1 MIELAWDAPFTRIL
15 KKWKKRHPDLI
26 VNFYSRLKL
35 FTENPYHSP
44 LKTHSLSGKLEGY
57 WAFSITYDYRL
68 VFKFIS
74 NDKVLLIDIGTHDE
88 VY

>member
-26 VNFYSRLKL
+26 ANFHSRLKL
-35 FTENPYHSP
+35 FTEIPYHSS